1 VATHGR
7 SFWILDDIAP
17 LRQINTETP
26 ADVHLFQTAPAYRV
40 RRDNNTDTP
49 LPADEPA
56 GENPPDGALLDYYL
70 NAPAS
75 GAVTLE
81 ILDSHGKLVRSYSS
95 TDRPDRSPEEL
106 QKEMIPAYWLKPFAA
121 LSTTAGMH
129 RWVWDLRYAPPTTTQ
144 HEYPISAIPYRTPRY
159 PLGPLVLP
167 GTYTIRLTADG
178 KTQTTPL
185 AVKMDPRVKEPA
197 SALKDNFE
205 INMRLAG
212 LVNQSSEAV
221 LRARS
226 VREQLSDRMEKSKA
240 SLSAPIK
247 HLTDQ
252 VTALLDGS
260 EADAPS
266 LAGVNGDAIELYK
279 NTEKSDAAPTAAQ
292 VATASQIEQAL
303 KPLIK
308 RWHQL
313 EATDLHD
320 LNEQLK
326 RTGVPEVRPE
336 QPPTEPETGEN
347 EE

>member
-1 VATHGR
+1 FHEVNTLWAGTDDGLIWRTTDGGKNWTNITPPQLTPWNKVSLISASRFSDDTAYVAVNRFRVDDLRPYVYRTHDGGKTWQLITNGLPDDSPVNAVREDPVRKGLLFAATETAVWVSFNDGEHWESLQLNLPHTSMRVLWVHDNDLVVATHGR

-17 LRQINTETP
+17 LRQINTETAE

-81 ILDSHGKLVRSYSS
+81 ILDSHGKLVRRYSS

-106 QKEMIPAYWLKPFAA
+106 QKEMIPAYWLKPFAS

-167 GTYTIRLTADG
+167 GSYTVRLTADG
-178 KTQTTPL
+178 KTQT
-185 AVKMDPRVKEPA
+185 
-197 SALKDNFE
+197 
-205 INMRLAG
+205 
-212 LVNQSSEAV
+212 
-221 LRARS
+221 
-226 VREQLSDRMEKSKA
+226 
-240 SLSAPIK
+240 
-247 HLTDQ
+247 
-252 VTALLDGS
+252 
-260 EADAPS
+260 
-266 LAGVNGDAIELYK
+266 
-279 NTEKSDAAPTAAQ
+279 
-292 VATASQIEQAL
+292 AT
-303 KPLIK
+303 
-308 RWHQL
+308 
-313 EATDLHD
+313 
-320 LNEQLK
+320 
-326 RTGVPEVRPE
+326 
-336 QPPTEPETGEN
+336 
-347 EE
+347 